1 MNLKT
6 TALLSLAVAAA
17 TTTEAFSVATPTVNG
32 RVPYYAKVVTEPS
45 STQSSSQSQEKMAT
59 SPLQSTS
66 SSAAAPAAKKPIAK
80 KKKNDTSKD
89 GLFAPLVL
97 FAKKVL
103 GESRLNKIRGKV
115 IGKHSQVI
123 GEFVATH
130 ESAFGA
136 RALETLFQI
145 ADQDGNGVLSKEEL
159 TRTLKNTLGF
169 VHLNEKQLQG
179 IFDKA
184 DQDGNGHLDYE
195 EFRTSMP
202 STLKTNLTKLA
213 KHNGH
218 RLGFLA

>member
-6 TALLSLAVAAA
+6 TALLSLAVAAT

-32 RVPYYAKVVTEPS
+32 RLPYYAKVVTEPS
-45 STQSSSQSQEKMAT
+45 STQSSSQSQENMAA

-66 SSAAAPAAKKPIAK
+66 SSPAAPTAKKPIAK
-80 KKKNDTSKD
+80 KKNDTSKA

-123 GEFVATH
+123 GDFVATH
-130 ESAFGA
+130 ETAFGA

-159 TRTLKNTLGF
+159 TRTLTNTLGF

-195 EFRTSMP
+195 EFRASMP